1 MAKKL
6 DRQKVKEFFKAQ
18 RKEAFD
24 YDVDGL
30 SPYINEQSED
40 FIAALTDSANI
51 ISLLPVLE
59 GIQSGEKIKLLD
71 TDLPLQELEG
81 CDIDDSGAVTFTN
94 KQIDVKLLGSKQTW
108 CNETLIGQW
117 TQLLLKLPV
126 MEQNED
132 LPIEDVIVAHLNMK
146 ASAALQQLV
155 LFGDED
161 SLNPNLQAFD
171 GHIKQIFED
180 ADVQEVVE
188 STAVDLNQRAYETA
202 ERFADARDE
211 NVRESSLTFEV
222 WTSFA
227 NLDRIKKHLFDTKDY
242 NALTMQVTQNETEY
256 SLVLPVSGVKVR
268 AIPQMSLAVTQWL
281 GVIPQ
286 YMFIGTAAL
295 SDTDGL
301 TKVPFLHNKVS
312 YEIRYRAG
320 VQHVMGQYFLKLAT
334 VS

>member
-6 DRQKVKEFFKAQ
+6 DRKKVQEFFKAQ

-30 SPYINEQSED
+30 SPYIDEQSED

-161 SLNPNLQAFD
+161 SMNPNLQAFD

-180 ADVQEVVE
+180 NDVP
-188 STAVDLNQRAYETA
+188 T
-202 ERFADARDE
+202 
-211 NVRESSLTFEV
+211 
-222 WTSFA
+222 
-227 NLDRIKKHLFDTKDY
+227 
-242 NALTMQVTQNETEY
+242 
-256 SLVLPVSGVKVR
+256 
-268 AIPQMSLAVTQWL
+268 
-281 GVIPQ
+281 VI
-286 YMFIGTAAL
+286 
-295 SDTDGL
+295 
-301 TKVPFLHNKVS
+301 
-312 YEIRYRAG
+312 E
-320 VQHVMGQYFLKLAT
+320 
-334 VS
+334 